1 MWRTVTQSPPSAK
14 IATSRLR
21 TRIGLLLGWQFN
33 SHKYIRIVSNM
44 THNIQG
50 YVWLVEQYIGVWIL
64 RGAVYI
70 VQPESPQ
77 NILLLMW
84 LCWANWTVTWVY
96 YYSLHSLGCSKALVK
111 QATKTRVDQLASCSG
126 RGASALYGNK
136 TARIIV
142 QLLYSNYIIQ
152 QYKSYENEQIC
163 VKWAS
168 CFSTW
173 LLAYAMTT
181 RTTELSVD

>member
-1 MWRTVTQSPPSAK
+1 MTIHDPSHNPPPTK

-33 SHKYIRIVSNM
+33 SHKYICIVSNM

-50 YVWLVEQYIGVWIL
+50 YVGLVEQYIGVWIL
-64 RGAVYI
+64 RGAVHI

-96 YYSLHSLGCSKALVK
+96 YYSLHSLGCPEALVK
-111 QATKTRVDQLASCSG
+111 QATKKPVDQLASCSG
-126 RGASALYGNK
+126 RGASALYGNR
-136 TARIIV
+136 TAPIIV
-142 QLLYSNYIIQ
+142 QLLYSNYITQ
-152 QYKSYENEQIC
+152 
-163 VKWAS
+163 
-168 CFSTW
+168 
-173 LLAYAMTT
+173 
-181 RTTELSVD
+181 